1 MSTLPAVFADYNT
14 TDAAGNKL
22 DLSRRIDRYYK
33 LTEQKDTIWGTAK
46 NRLTDAEASQYTID
60 NVLRGDDNWNP
71 QQICR
76 APEAPEVTAKGR
88 KLTWK
93 PVDGARGYIISR
105 GGKVVAITHKTQYIA
120 DTKAEGYTVQTVGAT
135 GNISR
140 HIDE

>member
-1 MSTLPAVFADYNT
+1 M
-14 TDAAGNKL
+14 
-22 DLSRRIDRYYK
+22 
-33 LTEQKDTIWGTAK
+33 
-46 NRLTDAEASQYTID
+46 
-60 NVLRGDDNWNP
+60 LRGDDNWNP